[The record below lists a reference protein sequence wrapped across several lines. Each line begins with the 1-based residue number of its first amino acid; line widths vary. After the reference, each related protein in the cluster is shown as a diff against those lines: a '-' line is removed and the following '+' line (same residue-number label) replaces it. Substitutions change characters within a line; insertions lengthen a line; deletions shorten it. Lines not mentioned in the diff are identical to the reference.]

1 MLDTSSYNPRDR
13 EGCSSI
19 PRAVVNSIT
28 DALVDQIECGLVV
41 CDSRG
46 RLLHANRSAR
56 REMNDGR
63 VLRLAHDALQ
73 VDPDSHADLA
83 AALHDAAIRQRSRL
97 LWLGVD
103 DQQLMI
109 VVRPIAIEGVGNA
122 QTALIVLG
130 RRDLCS
136 PLGLEM
142 LAIRHG
148 LTLAE
153 RRVFRGL
160 IANRSARE
168 IANAHGVCLP
178 TVRTQIQSV
187 REKVGVRSIDELL
200 LRAAQV
206 PPVSSWH
213 ECGSAA

>member
-1 MLDTSSYNPRDR
+1 MLDTSSYNPRNR

-130 RRDLCS
+130 PSRPLFTARPGNAGDPSRPDVGRASRLSGIDRQPVRARDRERARRLSAD
-136 PLGLEM
+136 
-142 LAIRHG
+142 
-148 LTLAE
+148 
-153 RRVFRGL
+153 
-160 IANRSARE
+160 RSHAD
-168 IANAHGVCLP
+168 P
-178 TVRTQIQSV
+178 
-187 REKVGVRSIDELL
+187 VG
-200 LRAAQV
+200 
-206 PPVSSWH
+206 P
-213 ECGSAA
+213 